1 MKFRGSPL
9 FGSYTLL
16 ISSPI
21 SLSLSFSLP
30 FSGRSDISLLRA
42 FSHSLTF
49 RKRFIVKMR
58 RRGRERKKEREKERK
73 RERERERD
81 GENG

>member
-21 SLSLSFSLP
+21 SLSLILTP
-30 FSGRSDISLLRA
+30 FLRKIRDLSLLRA

-58 RRGRERKKEREKERK
+58 RRGRERKKEREKER
-73 RERERERD
+73 ERERERD